1 MSDLSPGQEVTV
13 SPSGITAEVLYV
25 RGETVRVRNVN
36 SGKARTVAIKNV
48 TPKRESKVLTVG
60 PVPKPVTLRSE
71 PYLAYVRKHPCCLC
85 GRSEGIEAHHWS
97 HHGGVMGAK
106 VDDYRT
112 VPLCDPCHIGEW
124 LPVGGRPRV
133 RQTIPLRPTLSVE
146 ARDTARVA
154 GAQQPPHQHRRPISR
169 RRLDRLPRCPGGE
182 GCRTL
187 GHDLQHPRHVG
198 PDDRCGHWAERVKLA
213 ILVTLLDRGGHGVS
227 LQRERVGPR
236 CPGLGSA

>member
-1 MSDLSPGQEVTV
+1 MNDLSPGQEVTV

-60 PVPKPVTLRSE
+60 PVPMNSIADMLAPMQRVYDQSSSPVPKPVTLRSE

-112 VPLCDPCHIGEW
+112 VPLCQEHHRHWHDHGTFPEMDREHSEAALMREQAWLLRAWLDNNVAHYGDQVDALIRAIG
-124 LPVGGRPRV
+124 
-133 RQTIPLRPTLSVE
+133 
-146 ARDTARVA
+146 
-154 GAQQPPHQHRRPISR
+154 GA
-169 RRLDRLPRCPGGE
+169 D
-182 GCRTL
+182 
-187 GHDLQHPRHVG
+187 
-198 PDDRCGHWAERVKLA
+198 A
-213 ILVTLLDRGGHGVS
+213 
-227 LQRERVGPR
+227 
-236 CPGLGSA
+236 

>member
-1 MSDLSPGQEVTV
+1 MSNLSPGQEVTV

-60 PVPKPVTLRSE
+60 PVPMNSIADMLAPMQRVYDQSSSPVPKPVTLRSE

-85 GRSEGIEAHHWS
+85 GRSEGIEAHHRS

-124 LPVGGRPRV
+124 HRTGTFPGMSRAA
-133 RQTIPLRPTLSVE
+133 SE
-146 ARDTARVA
+146 AF
-154 GAQQPPHQHRRPISR
+154 
-169 RRLDRLPRCPGGE
+169 
-182 GCRTL
+182 TL
-187 GHDLQHPRHVG
+187 GV
-198 PDDRCGHWAERVKLA
+198 
-213 ILVTLLDRGGHGVS
+213 
-227 LQRERVGPR
+227 QRELLLAWTATRIWDGDMVDALIRAIG
-236 CPGLGSA
+236 GADA

>member
-25 RGETVRVRNVN
+25 RGETVRVCNVN

-60 PVPKPVTLRSE
+60 PVPMNSIADMLAPMQRVYDQSSSPVPKPVTLRSE

-85 GRSEGIEAHHWS
+85 GASPSEAHHWS

-112 VPLCDPCHIGEW
+112 VPLCTKHHRHWHDHGTLPGMERDASDAFFLRTQRALLEERAAWADDGDIVDGLIRAIG
-124 LPVGGRPRV
+124 G
-133 RQTIPLRPTLSVE
+133 QS
-146 ARDTARVA
+146 
-154 GAQQPPHQHRRPISR
+154 
-169 RRLDRLPRCPGGE
+169 
-182 GCRTL
+182 
-187 GHDLQHPRHVG
+187 
-198 PDDRCGHWAERVKLA
+198 
-213 ILVTLLDRGGHGVS
+213 
-227 LQRERVGPR
+227 
-236 CPGLGSA
+236 

>member
-48 TPKRESKVLTVG
+48 TPKRVLTVG
-60 PVPKPVTLRSE
+60 PVPMNSIADMLAPMQRVYDQSSSPVPKPVTLRSE

-112 VPLCDPCHIGEW
+112 IPLCDPCHIGEW
-124 LPVGGRPRV
+124 HRTGTFPGMSRAA
-133 RQTIPLRPTLSVE
+133 SE
-146 ARDTARVA
+146 AF
-154 GAQQPPHQHRRPISR
+154 
-169 RRLDRLPRCPGGE
+169 
-182 GCRTL
+182 TL
-187 GHDLQHPRHVG
+187 GV
-198 PDDRCGHWAERVKLA
+198 
-213 ILVTLLDRGGHGVS
+213 
-227 LQRERVGPR
+227 QRELLLAWTATRIWDGDMVDALIRAIG
-236 CPGLGSA
+236 GADA

>member
-1 MSDLSPGQEVTV
+1 
-13 SPSGITAEVLYV
+13 VLYV

-60 PVPKPVTLRSE
+60 PVPMNSIADMLAPMQRVYDQSSSPVPKPVTLRSE

-124 LPVGGRPRV
+124 HRTGTFPGMSRAA
-133 RQTIPLRPTLSVE
+133 SE
-146 ARDTARVA
+146 AF
-154 GAQQPPHQHRRPISR
+154 
-169 RRLDRLPRCPGGE
+169 
-182 GCRTL
+182 TL
-187 GHDLQHPRHVG
+187 GV
-198 PDDRCGHWAERVKLA
+198 
-213 ILVTLLDRGGHGVS
+213 
-227 LQRERVGPR
+227 QRELLLAWTATRIWDGDMVDALIRAIG
-236 CPGLGSA
+236 GADA

>member
-25 RGETVRVRNVN
+25 RGEMVRVRNVN

-60 PVPKPVTLRSE
+60 PVPMNSIADMLAPMQRVYDQSSSPVPKPVTLRSE

-124 LPVGGRPRV
+124 HRTGTFPGMSRAASEAFTLRV
-133 RQTIPLRPTLSVE
+133 
-146 ARDTARVA
+146 
-154 GAQQPPHQHRRPISR
+154 
-169 RRLDRLPRCPGGE
+169 
-182 GCRTL
+182 
-187 GHDLQHPRHVG
+187 
-198 PDDRCGHWAERVKLA
+198 
-213 ILVTLLDRGGHGVS
+213 
-227 LQRERVGPR
+227 QRELLLAWTATRIWDGDMVDALIRAIG
-236 CPGLGSA
+236 GADA

>member
-1 MSDLSPGQEVTV
+1 MTDLSPGQEVTV

-60 PVPKPVTLRSE
+60 PVPMNSIADMLAPMQRVYDQSSSPVPKPVTLRSE

-97 HHGGVMGAK
+97 HHGGVMGNK

-124 LPVGGRPRV
+124 HRTGTFPGMSRAASEAFTLRV
-133 RQTIPLRPTLSVE
+133 
-146 ARDTARVA
+146 
-154 GAQQPPHQHRRPISR
+154 
-169 RRLDRLPRCPGGE
+169 
-182 GCRTL
+182 
-187 GHDLQHPRHVG
+187 
-198 PDDRCGHWAERVKLA
+198 
-213 ILVTLLDRGGHGVS
+213 
-227 LQRERVGPR
+227 QRELLLAWTATRIWDGDMVDALIRAIG
-236 CPGLGSA
+236 GADA

>member
-1 MSDLSPGQEVTV
+1 MSNLSPGQEVTV

-60 PVPKPVTLRSE
+60 PVPMNSIADMLAPMQRVYDQSSSPVPKPVTLRSE

-133 RQTIPLRPTLSVE
+133 RQTIPLRPTLSE
-146 ARDTARVA
+146 AF
-154 GAQQPPHQHRRPISR
+154 
-169 RRLDRLPRCPGGE
+169 
-182 GCRTL
+182 TL
-187 GHDLQHPRHVG
+187 GV
-198 PDDRCGHWAERVKLA
+198 
-213 ILVTLLDRGGHGVS
+213 
-227 LQRERVGPR
+227 QRELLLAWTATRISDGDMVDALIRVIG
-236 CPGLGSA
+236 GADA